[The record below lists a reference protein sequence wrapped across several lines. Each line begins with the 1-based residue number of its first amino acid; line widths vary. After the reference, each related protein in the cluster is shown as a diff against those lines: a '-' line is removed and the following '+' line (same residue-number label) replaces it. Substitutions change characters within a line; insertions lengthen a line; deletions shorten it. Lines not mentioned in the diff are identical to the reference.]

1 MSVVEHIWYVAYG
14 SNMSRERFSYY
25 LRGGR
30 PDGSERDYPGC
41 RDTSDPADTFGLLIS
56 GGVYFAGHSSG
67 WRAGMAFYDP
77 HADGQ
82 VAAKAYLITAEQFVD
97 VLAQE
102 TRRSPGMSLD
112 LTPTLRGDRYSKGVG
127 GYSMLVRLG
136 ERRGVS
142 LVTFTRDR
150 SAAPSLAAP
159 SASYLL
165 TMASGLREAH
175 GWSQAQINRYLSAL
189 PGVAPITRRDSL
201 AHHSREASH
210 RYPRS
215 GRSLHRV
222 VPKRDRSPY
231 MQRNSQQ

>member
-1 MSVVEHIWYVAYG
+1 MSVVKHVWYVAYG

-41 RDTSDPADTFGLLIS
+41 RDTNDPADSFGLLIN

-102 TRRSPGMSLD
+102 TRRSPGMTLD

-136 ERRGVS
+136 ECRGVS

-175 GWSQAQINRYLSAL
+175 GWSQAQINRYLSACLAL
-189 PGVAPITRRDSL
+189 PDNAP
-201 AHHSREASH
+201 E
-210 RYPRS
+210 
-215 GRSLHRV
+215 
-222 VPKRDRSPY
+222 
-231 MQRNSQQ
+231 